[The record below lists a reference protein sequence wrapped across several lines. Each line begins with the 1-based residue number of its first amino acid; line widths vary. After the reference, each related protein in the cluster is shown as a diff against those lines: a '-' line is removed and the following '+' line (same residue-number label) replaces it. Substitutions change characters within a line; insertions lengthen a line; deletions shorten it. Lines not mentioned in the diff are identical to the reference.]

1 MGQYYLKLPK
11 MGESVAEAT
20 VTKWLK
26 DVGDPVSLDD
36 PILEIATDK
45 VDTDVTSEVE
55 GVILEK
61 KFKENEVVQVG
72 EVLVVIETK
81 GDEKE
86 SIDTRKIEVLVPEN
100 STYENDDSESVVA
113 KLEEEIQIIETT
125 VNKTIGNSERFY
137 SPLVKNI
144 AKKEEVSL
152 EELDKIP
159 GTGKDHRL
167 TKKDL
172 LEYLKVRANST
183 FEHKDQKNIS
193 LKLLS
198 YLH

>member
-45 VDTDVTSEVE
+45 VDTDITSEVE

-72 EVLVVIETK
+72 KVLVVIETK

-86 SIDTRKIEVLVPEN
+86 SIDTSKIEVLVPEN
-100 STYENDDSESVVA
+100 STYENDDSESVVT

-172 LEYLKVRANST
+172 L
-183 FEHKDQKNIS
+183 
-193 LKLLS
+193 
-198 YLH
+198 

>member
-72 EVLVVIETK
+72 EVLVIIETK

-86 SIDTRKIEVLVPEN
+86 SIDTSKIEVLVPEN
-100 STYENDDSESVVA
+100 STYENDDSESVVT

>member
-1 MGQYYLKLPK
+1 MGKYYLKLPK

-61 KFKENEVVQVG
+61 KFKQNEVVQVG

-81 GDEKE
+81 GDEKK
-86 SIDTRKIEVLVPEN
+86 SIDTPKIEVLVPEN
-100 STYENDDSESVVA
+100 STYENDDLESVVTN
-113 KLEEEIQIIETT
+113 LEEEIQIIETT
-125 VNKTIGNSERFY
+125 VNKPIGNSERFY

>member
-1 MGQYYLKLPK
+1 MGHYYLKLPK

-86 SIDTRKIEVLVPEN
+86 SIDTSKIEVLVPES
-100 STYENDDSESVVA
+100 STYGNDDSESVVT

-125 VNKTIGNSERFY
+125 VNKTIGNSERF
-137 SPLVKNI
+137 LF
-144 AKKEEVSL
+144 
-152 EELDKIP
+152 
-159 GTGKDHRL
+159 T
-167 TKKDL
+167 
-172 LEYLKVRANST
+172 
-183 FEHKDQKNIS
+183 IS
-193 LKLLS
+193 
-198 YLH
+198 